1 MPSTDAPTSSI
12 TVTSDAPS
20 PLDRARAMWA
30 LGDYPAVA
38 HDVISEI
45 GRVTVEAAGVT
56 AADRVIDVAA
66 GSGNAAIPAAR
77 TGARV
82 LATDLTPELL
92 DAGRLEAQRHGVHL
106 TWEAADA
113 QALPYAD
120 DAFDVALSTVGVMFA
135 PDHQAC
141 ADELV
146 RVVRPD
152 GRVALASWTPDG
164 FIGQML
170 ATLRPYL
177 PPPPAGARPGT
188 LWGDSDHVATLLGDR
203 VTDVTTEKR
212 MLHVSCFDHPDVFR
226 DFFKTKYGPTIVAY
240 RGLGDDTD
248 RIAALDHDLSDLA
261 ARHDVG
267 GDHGFAMDWE
277 YLLVTARVA

>member
-1 MPSTDAPTSSI
+1 MTTAPILTDAKQRSRT
-12 TVTSDAPS
+12 
-20 PLDRARAMWA
+20 MWA
-30 LGDYPAVA
+30 LGDYPSVA
-38 HDVISEI
+38 HDVIPEL
-45 GRVTVEAAGVT
+45 GRIAVEAAQVGPS
-56 AADRVIDVAA
+56 DSVIDVAA

-77 TGARV
+77 AGARV

-92 DAGRLEAQRHGVHL
+92 AAGQQQAEGLGL
-106 TWEAADA
+106 DIGWEVADA
-113 QALPYAD
+113 ESLPYGD
-120 DAFDVALSTVGVMFA
+120 DTFDVALSTVGVMFA